1 MSVRKAVAWASA
13 SRLLSFSIAFASSIV
28 VARFFLSPT
37 EVGMFS
43 IAFAATALIAVLQEF
58 GLNRYIVGEAELGE
72 EKLRIAFSVS
82 LAVAW
87 GVALIILAAAKPLAW
102 LYGDA
107 KLFPLM
113 LVIGASYL
121 FVPLAIVPTAL
132 RQRAMDF
139 RSDFM
144 IEVSAAAT
152 NAAVTMGLAAAGQGA
167 MALAWGALTQQMMR
181 ALVSQWRNGWIFP
194 RPLQFGG
201 AASVVRFGSGSTLLL
216 IFDSVTARAPDLI
229 VGGVLGNYAVGIYS
243 RASGL
248 AVQLMFLLTGAVNS
262 VFYPA
267 LARMRDEGRSL
278 DEPYLRLVAGYTGVV
293 WPAMAG
299 LAAASYPLVNALYGP
314 RWIAVAPLL
323 AALAIAQMILVALP
337 MSVQVPILLGQ
348 LRSLLWRTGAATLIA
363 LIVLAIGVQRGVGS
377 AAAAYVVYAG
387 IWFGIYAVFL
397 HRLIGFGWGKLAAIY
412 ARSLFGALAA
422 ITPLL
427 LCYAGLVPPTEMS
440 FLEMLPPVLAGV
452 ILWIGALFLCRHP
465 ITPDVVQFKRTMV
478 AKLLRRG
485 GGPLI
490 EGGQ

>member
-1 MSVRKAVAWASA
+1 MSVRKAIAWASA

-28 VARFFLSPT
+28 VARFFLSPA
-37 EVGMFS
+37 EVGLFS

-144 IEVSAAAT
+144 IEVGAALT
-152 NAAVTMGLAAAGQGA
+152 NAAVSVGLAAAGKGP
-167 MALAWGALTQQMMR
+167 MALAWGALAQQFAR

-194 RPLQFGG
+194 WPMQFGG
-201 AASVVRFGSGSTLLL
+201 ASAVVRFGGGSTMLQ
-216 IFDSVTARAPDLI
+216 IFDSVAARAPDLI
-229 VGGVLGNYAVGIYS
+229 VGGVIGNFAVGIYS

-267 LARMRDEGRSL
+267 LARLRDEGRSL
-278 DEPYLRLVAGYTGVV
+278 GEPYLRLVAGYTGLV

-299 LAAASYPLVNALYGP
+299 LAVASYPLVNALYGP
-314 RWIAVAPLL
+314 RWLAVAPILS
-323 AALAIAQMILVALP
+323 ALAIAQMILVALP
-337 MSVQVPILLGQ
+337 MSVQIPILLGQ
-348 LRSLLWRTGAATLIA
+348 LNGVLRRTGTATAIA
-363 LIVLAIGVQRGVGS
+363 LVLLAIGSQRGVES
-377 AAAAYVVYAG
+377 AAAAYVAYAC
-387 IWFGIYAVFL
+387 IWFFIYVFFL
-397 HRLIGFGWGKLAAIY
+397 RRLTGFGWRGLGAIY
-412 ARSLFGALAA
+412 ARSLFGAAAA
-422 ITPLL
+422 IAPLL
-427 LCYAGLVPPTEMS
+427 ACYHWLTPPSQMG
-440 FLEMLPPVLAGV
+440 FFEMLPPVIGGV
-452 ILWIGALFLCRHP
+452 LLWVGALFLCRHP
-465 ITPDVVQFKRTMV
+465 ITPDIVRLARTMI
-478 AKLLRRG
+478 AKLWRRE
-485 GGPLI
+485 PLQT
-490 EGGQ
+490 EGRS